1 MSASSTPTIID
12 ARLWGQGDELS
23 ISVWNK
29 APRIHALLE
38 HVDRVDRT
46 VHERGTWYVTVQEEN
61 EIDVARSCPALA
73 GFQDIIVAPI
83 VRLYSGSAATLI
95 RPPKDPVRPR
105 DSWRP
110 AVGES
115 ASALCYNRGPWGSRH
130 RRTRES
136 PDTDS
141 LLGDFYLA

>member
-1 MSASSTPTIID
+1 MRYGKNAVGS
-12 ARLWGQGDELS
+12 GE
-23 ISVWNK
+23 
-29 APRIHALLE
+29 LE
-38 HVDRVDRT
+38 HTRRYGELLNTAVGQKDLEDYAT
-46 VHERGTWYVTVQEEN
+46 SDLGTWYVTVQEEN